1 MSDFGDPGGPS
12 GTRPPRQSSA
22 KFLSRLKQ
30 KRLVGDD
37 SDDYEDDGTGM
48 EDDMEY
54 NPELGKKRCQY
65 LSHLCYFQFECP
77 CFRKSPAEV
86 VDMMGED
93 SDQEMEDVEDLI
105 GDESSEEEIT
115 VRKNQ
120 NESKH

>member
-12 GTRPPRQSSA
+12 GSRPPRQSSA

-54 NPELGKKRCQY
+54 NPELGKKRYQY
-65 LSHLCYFQFECP
+65 LSHP
-77 CFRKSPAEV
+77 
-86 VDMMGED
+86 G
-93 SDQEMEDVEDLI
+93 METLGVLPSI
-105 GDESSEEEIT
+105 WMSIF
-115 VRKNQ
+115 
-120 NESKH
+120 

>member
-12 GTRPPRQSSA
+12 GSRPPRQSSA

-54 NPELGKKRCQY
+54 NPELGKKRY
-65 LSHLCYFQFECP
+65 HNLSYP
-77 CFRKSPAEV
+77 
-86 VDMMGED
+86 G
-93 SDQEMEDVEDLI
+93 MESLKCVTSI
-105 GDESSEEEIT
+105 
-115 VRKNQ
+115 
-120 NESKH
+120 

>member
-12 GTRPPRQSSA
+12 GSRPPRQSSA

-54 NPELGKKRCQY
+54 NPELGKKRYYIHVTSWDGNIEVCY
-65 LSHLCYFQFECP
+65 LQFECP

-115 VRKNQ
+115 V
-120 NESKH
+120 